1 MRPTKNPS
9 HSKTAL
15 YLLILLIF
23 FLSLSYIPNIPSNPF
38 SKTLGT
44 PIDSLNGVKVYYN
57 GSIKHVAGRSLSL
70 DQYNFGLKYQCVEFV
85 KRYYYEH
92 LGHKMPDT
100 YGHAKDF
107 FIPNLADGA
116 LNSQRALIQY
126 RNPSQVQ
133 PQVNDLLVYAPTL
146 FNPYGHVAIVAEVQ
160 TNAIEIIQQ
169 NPGRWGHS
177 RQQYQLSQENG
188 RWLVHKKRIL
198 GWLRKKA

>member
-1 MRPTKNPS
+1 MDSSKKSKR
-9 HSKTAL
+9 SKTTV

-23 FLSLSYIPNIPSNPF
+23 LLSLFLIPNIPSNPF

-57 GSIKHVAGRSLSL
+57 GSIKHVEGRSLGP

-107 FIPNLADGA
+107 FIPNLVDGA
-116 LNSQRALIQY
+116 LNSQRSLLQY
-126 RNPSQVQ
+126 RNPSGVQ

-160 TNAIEIIQQ
+160 TNTIEIIQQ

-177 RQQYQLSQENG
+177 RQRYQLSQEDG
-188 RWLVHKKRIL
+188 RWLIHKKRIM
-198 GWLRKKA
+198 GWLRKKT

>member
-1 MRPTKNPS
+1 MDYNKKPN
-9 HSKTAL
+9 HSKTPL
-15 YLLILLIF
+15 YCFILLFFFLILFI
-23 FLSLSYIPNIPSNPF
+23 IPYRPSNPF
-38 SKTLGT
+38 SQTPGT

-57 GSIKHVAGRSLSL
+57 GSIKNVEGRSLGP

-92 LGHKMPDT
+92 LQHKMPDT

-116 LNSQRALIQY
+116 LNSQRALTQF

-160 TNAIEIIQQ
+160 KNTIEIIQQ

-177 RQQYQLSQENG
+177 RQRYQLSQEKD
-188 RWLVHKKRIL
+188 RWKIHQKRIL
-198 GWLRKKA
+198 GWLRK

>member
-1 MRPTKNPS
+1 MRPTKKPN
-9 HSKTAL
+9 HAKTAL
-15 YLLILLIF
+15 SFLILLIF
-23 FLSLSYIPNIPSNPF
+23 LLSLFFIPNIPSNPF
-38 SKTLGT
+38 SQTLGT

-57 GSIKHVAGRSLSL
+57 GSVKHVEGRSLSPG
-70 DQYNFGLKYQCVEFV
+70 QYNFGLKYQCVEFV

-92 LGHKMPDT
+92 LHHKMPDT

-116 LNSQRALIQY
+116 LNSQRALAQY

-133 PQVNDLLVYAPTL
+133 PQVNDLLVYTPTL
-146 FNPYGHVAIVAEVQ
+146 FNPYGHVAIVAGVQ

-177 RQQYQLSQENG
+177 RQRYQLSRENG
-188 RWLVHKKRIL
+188 RWLIHKKRVL
-198 GWLRKKA
+198 GWLRK

>member
-1 MRPTKNPS
+1 MRPANKPN
-9 HSKTAL
+9 HSKPTF
-15 YLLILLIF
+15 YLLTLLIF
-23 FLSLSYIPNIPSNPF
+23 LLSLFFIPNIPSPPF
-38 SKTLGT
+38 FKTPGT

-57 GSIKHVAGRSLSL
+57 GSIKHVEGRSLSP

-92 LGHKMPDT
+92 LHHKMPDT

-116 LNSQRALIQY
+116 LNSQRALTQY
-126 RNPSQVQ
+126 RNPSRVQ

-160 TNAIEIIQQ
+160 KDAIEIIQQ
-169 NPGRWGHS
+169 NPGRWGRS
-177 RQQYQLSQENG
+177 RQRYQLSQENG
-188 RWLVHKKRIL
+188 QWLIHKKRIM
-198 GWLRKKA
+198 GWLRKKT